1 MSKKLIRFDW
11 AMKKLLRHN
20 RNADRAN
27 FDILEGFLSELLRFD
42 VMIESILES
51 ESNRAANRKKMNM
64 TNLTR

>member
-42 VMIESILES
+42 VIIEHFGK
-51 ESNRAANRKKMNM
+51 RKQQ
-64 TNLTR
+64 R